1 MLELVALAVFA
12 GLLIYAAGSD
22 VTSYT
27 IPNWVSLAMAGALPA
42 FALALGMPLGQVGIQ
57 ILFGVAI
64 LFVGFFLF
72 QAKIIGGGDAKLLA
86 ATAMWTGSAAFIPFI
101 FWTAVAGGVM
111 AAALLAA
118 RQFVPQAQANPGFVN
133 RLLTQH
139 NGIPYGLAIL
149 VGGLMAIPTLPI
161 LTHPLTLP

>member
-22 VTSYT
+22 ITSYT
-27 IPNWVSLAMAGALPA
+27 IPNWVSLAMAGAFPIL
-42 FALALGMPLGQVGIQ
+42 ALALGTPLGQIGIQ
-57 ILFGVAI
+57 LLFGIAI
-64 LFVGFFLF
+64 LVVGFFLF
-72 QAKIIGGGDAKLLA
+72 QAKIIGGGDAKLFA
-86 ATAMWTGSAAFIPFI
+86 ATAVWTGSVAFMPFM
-101 FWTAVAGGVM
+101 FWTAVAGGLM
-111 AAALLAA
+111 ALALLAA
-118 RQFVPQAQANPGFVN
+118 RRFVPQTGTNPGFVN